1 MVYFWVCSGIFLA
14 SAFLG
19 GYHSGWGLAMYEEFD
34 LASSG
39 KISHTAPHI
48 YLQPIFTNLEQ
59 RRRNIGDIRLNISL

>member
-1 MVYFWVCSGIFLA
+1 MVCFWVCSGIFLA

-19 GYHSGWGLAMYEEFD
+19 GYYIGWGLAMYEEFD

-48 YLQPIFTNLEQ
+48 YLQPI
-59 RRRNIGDIRLNISL
+59 I